1 MRTFQGSGRNST
13 LARALGEY
21 GRIGKTL
28 HLLDLA
34 DDELYRRSLLI
45 QVNKGERRHGLAR
58 TVFHGRGGELRQAYR
73 EGQED
78 QLGALGLVAIAAGR
92 VMLVRLEEL
101 ASQRVSFGFETT
113 LASRSFAPW
122 LRMRQA
128 DGY

>member
-58 TVFHGRGGELRQAYR
+58 TVFHGAPLGGTRTESR
-73 EGQED
+73 
-78 QLGALGLVAIAAGR
+78 
-92 VMLVRLEEL
+92 
-101 ASQRVSFGFETT
+101 STNWS
-113 LASRSFAPW
+113 ASRAGNSRVAHAKLFSPRIG
-122 LRMRQA
+122 RMR
-128 DGY
+128 DFT